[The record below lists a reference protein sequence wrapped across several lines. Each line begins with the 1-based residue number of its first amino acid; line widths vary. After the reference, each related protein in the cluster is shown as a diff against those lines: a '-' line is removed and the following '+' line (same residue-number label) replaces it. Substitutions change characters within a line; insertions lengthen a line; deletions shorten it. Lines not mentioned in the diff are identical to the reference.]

1 MVISVFLTQGVT
13 EVLGSVPYVVV
24 RMSHIHGPTQ
34 LSFPVSAVVSFT
46 FTFTTAGE
54 TSHSM
59 VSLSEAR
66 EHETQQFHLVPLS

>member
-1 MVISVFLTQGVT
+1 
-13 EVLGSVPYVVV
+13 
-24 RMSHIHGPTQ
+24 MSHIHGPTQ